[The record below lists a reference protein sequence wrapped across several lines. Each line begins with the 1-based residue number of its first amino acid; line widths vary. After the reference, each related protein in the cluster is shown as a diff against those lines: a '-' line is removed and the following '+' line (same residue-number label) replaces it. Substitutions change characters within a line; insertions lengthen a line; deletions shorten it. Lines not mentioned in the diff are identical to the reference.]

1 MMQREINFTRS
12 HEEEADSIG
21 IKTLAAAG
29 FDPTAMPVF
38 FSRMGKASRLYDN
51 GKLPEFLR
59 THPVTSNRIADAYGR
74 AGDFPYQQRSDSLAY
89 HLARERLRV
98 MALNDAAEGIA
109 FYSKALADGRY
120 RNEEA
125 QHYGYALSLTA
136 ARRYAQAGELLTGLM
151 KKRPSQLEYVVAQA
165 ELEKLSGQAA
175 LGVETLK
182 RGLSEH
188 PGNYPLS
195 IYYAQALLDLGRPR
209 EVKPILERQ
218 LSGRPDDTLLY
229 KLLAQASGD
238 AGDKTQGH
246 QYLAEYY
253 YHTGALDSAVMQL
266 EIALKDRT
274 LDYYESARMA
284 ARLKQIRAEKQD
296 LEARGR

>member
-1 MMQREINFTRS
+1 
-12 HEEEADSIG
+12 
-21 IKTLAAAG
+21 
-29 FDPTAMPVF
+29 
-38 FSRMGKASRLYDN
+38 
-51 GKLPEFLR
+51 
-59 THPVTSNRIADAYGR
+59 
-74 AGDFPYQQRSDSLAY
+74 
-89 HLARERLRV
+89 
-98 MALNDAAEGIA
+98 
-109 FYSKALADGRY
+109 
-120 RNEEA
+120 
-125 QHYGYALSLTA
+125 
-136 ARRYAQAGELLTGLM
+136 
-151 KKRPSQLEYVVAQA
+151 
-165 ELEKLSGQAA
+165 
-175 LGVETLK
+175 VETLK